1 MAAQKPKGRLNKQE
15 NEGLTQIKNLLLQ
28 AATQSRENLIDR
40 LIQEAGQWI
49 NDDNLVAQVE
59 EDLKAKNPDSTFRSI
74 DEGVRRIIQQKKG
87 VDDYINDL
95 YIYVQDP
102 MVAKKEQDFGIQPL
116 RLLKEPGLSDGPASA
131 RLVVCDFD
139 VDKGVVHQPAVWN
152 EKNGRFESSDQEPLD
167 KDRSGDLQF
176 HQVNAWA
183 VVQYL
188 LNLLESPEVF
198 GRLLPWGFAGNRL
211 IIVPHAGFTPN
222 AYYDRASKSLQF
234 YYLGDPK
241 SPVYNCLSFDVVAH
255 EAGHAVLDG
264 IRPLYYEFTSL
275 QTAAFHEFF
284 ADITA
289 MLGCLR
295 NNVLRRATAQETQG
309 DLEVDNVIKNLAEEF
324 GDKVYHNK
332 GLRDLAA
339 SKKMSDIHSISTP
352 HDCSLILTGAIFDL
366 LTRIVKNYQTT
377 SLDNLWHGTERI
389 LRMALRPVDFLPP
402 VDVQFVD
409 YAQALM
415 RCFEADPAEK
425 ESSRYEYYKNSIV
438 EVFKLR
444 GLDLTNIP
452 PTPDLRFTLLEDRR
466 SLSPTLLYH
475 FIHQHRAEFHI
486 PPKQDF
492 QVTDVY
498 QAIQYDRN
506 RVANLCHTVVQYTWS
521 EKVLLN
527 EERSGPLKGN
537 TTGLLCGGTLV
548 FDAEGKLVSWM
559 NKPGCEIPADEEQG
573 EARKLALI
581 DHIAAQVDAGRVGL
595 GEDDEVQITG
605 PWTPSVVAAMRD
617 GIMHLEITRP
627 TLRTLGAENEELRDF
642 SLDTRLF

>member
-1 MAAQKPKGRLNKQE
+1 MAAPIPRRLNKQE

-28 AATQSRENLIDR
+28 VGAQSRKNLIDR

-49 NDDNLVAQVE
+49 NEDVLIAQFE
-59 EDLKAKNPDSTFRSI
+59 EDVKAKNTGAAFRSI
-74 DEGVRRIIQQKKG
+74 DEGIRRMIQQTCG
-87 VDDYINDL
+87 DYINNL

-116 RLLKEPGLSDGPASA
+116 NILKEPGLSNGPASS

-139 VDKGVVHQPAVWN
+139 VDKGVVHQPAIWN
-152 EKNGRFESSDQEPLD
+152 EEEGRFENSDKKPLVKELSD
-167 KDRSGDLQF
+167 DFQF
-176 HQVNAWA
+176 HQVNTWA

-188 LNLLESPEVF
+188 LTELENPEVF
-198 GRLLPWGFAGNRL
+198 GRPLPWGFTGNRL

-234 YYLGDPK
+234 YYLGDPDN
-241 SPVYNCLSFDVVAH
+241 PVYNCLSFDVVAH
-255 EAGHAVLDG
+255 EAGHAILDG

-295 NNVLRRATAQETQG
+295 NNVVRRQTAQDTQG

-324 GDKVYHNK
+324 GEKVYHTK

-339 SKKMSDIHSISTP
+339 SKKMSDIRSISTP

-366 LTRIVKNYQTT
+366 LSRIVKNYQK
-377 SLDNLWHGTERI
+377 SPIDRLWQGTRRI
-389 LRMALRPVDFLPP
+389 LHMALRPVDFLPP
-402 VDVQFVD
+402 VDVQFID
-409 YAQALM
+409 YAQAVM
-415 RCFEADPAEK
+415 RCFDADPANK
-425 ESSRYEYYKNSIV
+425 ESSSYEFYKQSII
-438 EVFKLR
+438 EVFKQR
-444 GLDLTNIP
+444 DLDLANIP

-475 FIHQHRAEFHI
+475 FIHQHRAELHI

-498 QAIQYDRN
+498 QEIKYDRN
-506 RVANLCHTVVQYTWS
+506 QDPDLCHTVVQYVWS
-521 EKVLLN
+521 EKVSLN
-527 EERSGPLKGN
+527 EERCGPLKGN

-559 NKPGCEIPADEEQG
+559 NKPGCEIPGDKEQG

-581 DHIAAQVDAGRVGL
+581 DHIATQVEAGRVGL

-605 PWTPSVVAAMRD
+605 PWTPSVVAATRD
-617 GIMHLEITRP
+617 GMLHLEFTRP
-627 TLRTLGAENEELRDF
+627 TLRTLGAENGELQDF
-642 SLDTRLF
+642 TLDTRLL